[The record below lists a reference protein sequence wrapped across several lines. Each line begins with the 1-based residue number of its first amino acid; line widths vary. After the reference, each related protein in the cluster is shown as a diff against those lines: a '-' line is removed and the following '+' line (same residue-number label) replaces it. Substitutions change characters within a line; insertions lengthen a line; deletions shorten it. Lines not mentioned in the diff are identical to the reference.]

1 MMLTFEIGDRG
12 NRINVFT
19 SDNEHK
25 NKEGDEYTAD
35 SKSLLYNRKR
45 ILPVMGEFHY
55 SRWEDDTW
63 EEELRKMKT
72 GGINIVATY
81 LFWIHHEEK
90 ENEWNFRAEGIS
102 EDLFSSVGRWVCR
115 CSFGLVPGFMLRCGM
130 EDSLTGYSV
139 QRIMNQEQMTKD
151 ILRQLKSISTSL
163 GSSWRD

>member
-72 GGINIVATY
+72 G
-81 LFWIHHEEK
+81 
-90 ENEWNFRAEGIS
+90 
-102 EDLFSSVGRWVCR
+102 
-115 CSFGLVPGFMLRCGM
+115 
-130 EDSLTGYSV
+130 
-139 QRIMNQEQMTKD
+139 
-151 ILRQLKSISTSL
+151 
-163 GSSWRD
+163 